1 MNVTGSTSG
10 TGINSSFS
18 VQRTGSGVKTAQVD
32 EIEVGGAV
40 EVGDVF
46 NVDITDTN
54 SSTLENF
61 SVTAVAND
69 GLNEIRNGLIAAIND
84 LSTGSAY
91 VFAEAGGEGKV
102 RITAISPGSAFTVA
116 VSTFEGDASAADSQ
130 TLTHTNF
137 IPNENTSTSPTYSAT
152 IGNPGS
158 GYAPNDTILSLIHI

>member
-1 MNVTGSTSG
+1 MNVSGSTSG

-40 EVGDVF
+40 ELGDVF

-91 VFAEAGGEGKV
+91 VFAEAGGEG
-102 RITAISPGSAFTVA
+102 
-116 VSTFEGDASAADSQ
+116 
-130 TLTHTNF
+130 
-137 IPNENTSTSPTYSAT
+137 
-152 IGNPGS
+152 
-158 GYAPNDTILSLIHI
+158 LSLIHI